1 MWIWDDIR
9 KGDLS
14 SVTPD
19 DMTVVVVATQGCDNC
34 HHTVS
39 TQWMSLFLVLLVCV
53 TSDLDSSTLVNMVK
67 VAIHLYNV
75 L

>member
-19 DMTVVVVATQGCDNC
+19 DMTVVVVVATQGCDNC

-39 TQWMSLFLVLLVCV
+39 TQWMSLFLVLVCV